1 MRKSLSELLTL
12 STFEER
18 FKYLHCPRSIGE
30 DTFGCHRYLNQIFYR
45 SPEWLNFRNTIIVRD
60 NGCDMALV
68 EYPIYGEIMVH
79 HINPITLEDIQERR
93 YDILLNPENVVC
105 VSKDTHNLIHYGD
118 ISPLRAMYYGERS
131 QNDTAPWKK

>member
-1 MRKSLSELLTL
+1 
-12 STFEER
+12 
-18 FKYLHCPRSIGE
+18 
-30 DTFGCHRYLNQIFYR
+30 
-45 SPEWLNFRNTIIVRD
+45 
-60 NGCDMALV
+60 MALV

-79 HINPITLEDIQERR
+79 HINPITLEDIRERR

-105 VSKDTHNLIHYGD
+105 VSKDTHNLIHYGG